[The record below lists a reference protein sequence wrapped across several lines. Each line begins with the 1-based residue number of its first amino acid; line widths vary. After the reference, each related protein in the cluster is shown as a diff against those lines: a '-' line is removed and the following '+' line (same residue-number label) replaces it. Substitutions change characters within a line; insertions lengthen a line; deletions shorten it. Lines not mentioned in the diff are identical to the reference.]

1 MLSSPGIP
9 RILLAVGCAPRG
21 STLVWGE
28 RGTTRDLLSPCQ
40 PRPSMI
46 ADLLTDGEDLA
57 DDFPCSEK
65 REQMSGHPF
74 SPAHLR
80 DVSAVLITLLSCST
94 RATKPPRRLWWPEP
108 EGQNHAK

>member
-1 MLSSPGIP
+1 MDAAFPGYSTYTPSCWTQSGDCVALQAGP
-9 RILLAVGCAPRG
+9 RL
-21 STLVWGE
+21 WGE
-28 RGTTRDLLSPCQ
+28 RGTKRDLLSPCQ

-57 DDFPCSEK
+57 DDFPCSVK

-80 DVSAVLITLLSCST
+80 DVSPVLIMLLSCS
-94 RATKPPRRLWWPEP
+94 A
-108 EGQNHAK
+108 